1 MNEKP
6 PGKSTTKDS
15 MLCRLC
21 AYCTEASDQGGK
33 AINPVSLQ
41 AHHALGLLTENRH
54 HHG

>member
-1 MNEKP
+1 
-6 PGKSTTKDS
+6 

-41 AHHALGLLTENRH
+41 AYHALGLLTENRH